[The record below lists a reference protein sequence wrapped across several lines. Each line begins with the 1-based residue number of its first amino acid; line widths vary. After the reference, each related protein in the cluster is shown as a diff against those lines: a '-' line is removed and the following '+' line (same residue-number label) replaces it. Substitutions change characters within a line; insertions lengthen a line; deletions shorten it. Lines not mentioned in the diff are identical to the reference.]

1 MSEPEMWISFIVT
14 HRAPPPAA
22 STRYKPHVNRNCA
35 GRIREIFVK
44 IKTAAPILF
53 LLALTACES
62 GYKKSPV
69 VTPQP
74 MSCNGN
80 VPAQVTLYSPTEA
93 KLTFEEKSYN
103 LNRIETAS
111 GVKYGNSDITYWNK
125 GIDAMITKR
134 DGTISTCTYVPKSG
148 L

>member
-1 MSEPEMWISFIVT
+1 M
-14 HRAPPPAA
+14 
-22 STRYKPHVNRNCA
+22 
-35 GRIREIFVK
+35 
-44 IKTAAPILF
+44 IKTVAP
-53 LLALTACES
+53 LLLLCLVLPACETS
-62 GYKKSPV
+62 KYKRSPV

-74 MSCNGN
+74 MACTGN
-80 VPAQVTLYSPTEA
+80 VPAQLTLYSPDEA
-93 KLTFEEKSYN
+93 KLTYEEKSYI

-134 DGTISTCTYVPKSG
+134 DGSISTCTYIPKSG

>member
-1 MSEPEMWISFIVT
+1 M
-14 HRAPPPAA
+14 
-22 STRYKPHVNRNCA
+22 K
-35 GRIREIFVK
+35 
-44 IKTAAPILF
+44 KTAAPVLL

-74 MSCNGN
+74 MACNGN

-134 DGTISTCTYVPKSG
+134 DGTISTCTYIPKSG

>member
-1 MSEPEMWISFIVT
+1 M
-14 HRAPPPAA
+14 R
-22 STRYKPHVNRNCA
+22 KL
-35 GRIREIFVK
+35 
-44 IKTAAPILF
+44 AAPILM
-53 LLALTACES
+53 LLAITACEGT

-74 MSCNGN
+74 MACNGN
-80 VPAQVTLYSPTEA
+80 VPAQVTLYSPAEA
-93 KLTFEEKSYN
+93 KLTFEDKSYN

-134 DGTISTCTYVPKSG
+134 DGTISTCTYIPKSG

>member
-1 MSEPEMWISFIVT
+1 M
-14 HRAPPPAA
+14 
-22 STRYKPHVNRNCA
+22 K
-35 GRIREIFVK
+35 
-44 IKTAAPILF
+44 KTAAPILL

-74 MSCNGN
+74 MACNGN

-93 KLTFEEKSYN
+93 KLTFEEKSYM